1 MIIIIMSWSP
11 MMMIAI
17 RQKSNFALNLVLI
30 KMVNFLL
37 EPSDL
42 GLNLGCGQYLDSF
55 IDDTCN
61 CTRTSNTTLVRTLFV
76 VEAL

>member
-55 IDDTCN
+55 IDDTCD
-61 CTRTSNTTLVRTLFV
+61 CKRLNTT
-76 VEAL
+76 

>member
-42 GLNLGCGQYLDSF
+42 GLNLGSGQ
-55 IDDTCN
+55 
-61 CTRTSNTTLVRTLFV
+61 
-76 VEAL
+76 

>member
-1 MIIIIMSWSP
+1 
-11 MMMIAI
+11 MMIAI

-55 IDDTCN
+55 IDDTCD
-61 CTRTSNTTLVRTLFV
+61 CTICVITLNTTLVRTLIV
-76 VEAL
+76 VEAQ